1 MTSPVAITVAREYHL
16 AVPLSVPLL
25 ATPDVAID
33 LGTANTRVFASGR
46 GVVGETPSVIGRR
59 FHPLRRGVVVDIGG
73 AAELLEPMLGSTRR
87 LGFRARALACVASD
101 ATADETRA
109 LCQATRAAGARDV
122 AIVSEPLAAAVGAG
136 LDIASPYAQML
147 VDLGDGVTDIAVIR
161 SSEVLQ
167 SESLRLGC
175 CDLRSIITDEGFD
188 EEQAEQLMR
197 ERFRSDEL
205 TPDMM
210 LVAGRIASF
219 VDDFVRDLPDSIAVE
234 VVESGI
240 CATGGGAHLFGL
252 IERIREQSG
261 MTVSVANDPLHA
273 VIRGA
278 SRILTGPGAR
288 MLWSN

>member
-1 MTSPVAITVAREYHL
+1 MQEYHF
-16 AVPLSVPLL
+16 AVLLS
-25 ATPDVAID
+25 APDVAID

-46 GVVGETPSVIGRR
+46 GVVGETPSVVGRR

-73 AAELLEPMLGSTRR
+73 AAELLEPMLGRTRR
-87 LGFRARALACVASD
+87 LGFRPRALTCVPSD
-101 ATADETRA
+101 ATEDEMRA
-109 LCQATRAAGARDV
+109 LRQAARAAGARDV
-122 AIVSEPLAAAVGAG
+122 AIVSEPLAAAIGAG

-175 CDLRSIITDEGFD
+175 CDLRGSVMDEGLD
-188 EEQAEQLMR
+188 ESQAEFLMR
-197 ERFRSDEL
+197 KRFELDRL
-205 TPDMM
+205 TPDML
-210 LVAGRIASF
+210 LVARRIATF
-219 VDDFVRDLPDSIAVE
+219 VDDFFRDLPDALAVE

-240 CATGGGAHLFGL
+240 CATGGGACLSGL
-252 IERIREQSG
+252 VQLIREQSG
-261 MTVSVANDPLHA
+261 MSISVARDPLHA

-278 SRILTGPGAR
+278 SRILTGPGAH

>member
-1 MTSPVAITVAREYHL
+1 ML
-16 AVPLSVPLL
+16 LS
-25 ATPDVAID
+25 APDVAID

-46 GVVGETPSVIGRR
+46 GVVGETPSVVGRR

-87 LGFRARALACVASD
+87 LGFRPRALACVPGD
-101 ATADETRA
+101 ATADETQA
-109 LCQATRAAGARDV
+109 LRQATRAAGARDV
-122 AIVSEPLAAAVGAG
+122 AIISEPLAAAIGAG

-161 SSEVLQ
+161 CSEVVQ

-175 CDLRSIITDEGFD
+175 CDLRSVVMDEGVD
-188 EEQAEQLMR
+188 EEQAERLMR
-197 ERFRSDEL
+197 ERFERDRL
-205 TPDMM
+205 TPDM
-210 LVAGRIASF
+210 LVVARRIALF
-219 VDDFVRDLPDSIAVE
+219 VDDFVRDLPDSLAVE

-240 CATGGGAHLFGL
+240 CATGGGAHLTGL
-252 IERIREQSG
+252 IELIRDQSG
-261 MTVSVANDPLHA
+261 MSVNIADDPLHA

-278 SRILTGPGAR
+278 SRILTGPGAH